1 MNFCKYT
8 LALLVVFSTL
18 LTGCGGGAFSWYPDP
33 VTGLTADNLFLG
45 QTATLHLTGN
55 ALNNAISITSDK
67 CSSMN
72 PGQIGSPNSRTATCV
87 VTDTGAITF
96 TVSSSSGHEVYRTTL
111 TVPKPVTD
119 IRAVGT
125 LTFGQEAVFELVG
138 TPQNSTLKISADK
151 CTLTLDAVS
160 TDATRKARCTLLSA
174 GPIKFTVTDTPA
186 SVFSSAKTLFTKTI
200 TPDDPTDLQVSNL
213 KYNQTT
219 TLLVPTTAKSD
230 IVTVTSDK
238 CGTGTGVFTVA
249 AATYDK
255 ARVVTC
261 TISSTGSVT
270 FTATVTSGSGSRSY
284 QKTATVPQPQVTI
297 KTSLGDFVVELN
309 PTAAPKTAK
318 NFLIHVTS
326 FYANT
331 LFHRVE
337 GASATSSNYV
347 VQAGG
352 FTTGMVDK
360 TTSVSSLE
368 LETSATSPKN
378 LKYSIGMARKT
389 LITSGTTQSYPNP
402 SQFYVNLRDNPGF
415 DYISSTNPGYPVFGK
430 VVSGT
435 DTIDK
440 IAAQPTHS
448 VTTYGAGNVANTYT
462 NVPVDDITILSA
474 SQTQ

>member
-1 MNFCKYT
+1 MILK
-8 LALLVVFSTL
+8 LALLSVCTTL
-18 LTGCGGGAFSWYPDP
+18 LTACGGALSWDPDP
-33 VTGLTADNLFLG
+33 VTGITASNLRLG
-45 QTATLHLTGN
+45 QTATLRLTGN
-55 ALNNAISITSDK
+55 ALNNAISINSDK
-67 CSSMN
+67 CSSIN
-72 PGQIGSPNSRTATCV
+72 PGQIGSPHERTATCV
-87 VTDTGAITF
+87 VTGTGAISF
-96 TVSSSSGHEVYRTTL
+96 TVSSSSGHVVYSTSL
-111 TVPKPVTD
+111 TVPEPVTA
-119 IRAVGT
+119 IAPVGT
-125 LTFGQEAVFELVG
+125 LGFGHEAVFELTG
-138 TPQNSTLKISADK
+138 DPQNSVLSVTADN

-160 TDATRKARCTLLSA
+160 TDATRKARCTLLKP
-174 GPIKFTVTDTPA
+174 GPITLTAKATVN
-186 SVFSSAKTLFTKTI
+186 FSTTTLLTKTLPI
-200 TPDDPTDLQVSNL
+200 SDPTELQLSSL
-213 KYNQTT
+213 KYNQTVT
-219 TLLVPTTAKSD
+219 VLVPTTAKTD
-230 IVTVTSDK
+230 TVALTSSQ
-238 CGTGTGVFTVA
+238 CSSTTVA

-255 ARVVTC
+255 ARVVSC
-261 TISSTGSVT
+261 TISATGSAN
-270 FTATVTSGSGSRSY
+270 FSATVTSGNTT
-284 QKTATVPQPQVTI
+284 QTFTKTTTVPEPQVTI

-415 DYISSTNPGYPVFGK
+415 DYISSANPGYPVFGK

>member
-1 MNFCKYT
+1 MILK
-8 LALLVVFSTL
+8 LALLSVCTTL
-18 LTGCGGGAFSWYPDP
+18 LTACGGALSWDPDP
-33 VTGLTADNLFLG
+33 VTGITASNLRLG
-45 QTATLHLTGN
+45 QTATLRLTGN
-55 ALNNAISITSDK
+55 ALNNAISINSDK
-67 CSSMN
+67 CSSIN
-72 PGQIGSPNSRTATCV
+72 PGQIGSPHERTATCV
-87 VTDTGAITF
+87 VTGTGAISF
-96 TVSSSSGHEVYRTTL
+96 TVSSSSGHVVYSTSL
-111 TVPKPVTD
+111 TVPEPVTA
-119 IRAVGT
+119 IAPVGT
-125 LTFGQEAVFELVG
+125 LGFGHEAVFELTG
-138 TPQNSTLKISADK
+138 DPQNSVLSVTADN

-160 TDATRKARCTLLSA
+160 TDATRKARCTLLKP
-174 GPIKFTVTDTPA
+174 GPITLTAKATVN
-186 SVFSSAKTLFTKTI
+186 FSTTTLLTKTLPI
-200 TPDDPTDLQVSNL
+200 SDPTGLQLSSL
-213 KYNQTT
+213 KYNQTAT
-219 TLLVPTTAKSD
+219 VLVPTTAKTD
-230 IVTVTSDK
+230 TVALTSSQ
-238 CGTGTGVFTVA
+238 CSSATVA

-261 TISSTGSVT
+261 TISATGSAN
-270 FTATVTSGSGSRSY
+270 FSATVTSGNTT
-284 QKTATVPQPQVTI
+284 QTFTKTTTVPEPQVTI

-415 DYISSTNPGYPVFGK
+415 DYISSANPGYPVFGK

-448 VTTYGAGNVANTYT
+448 VTTYGAGNVANTFH
-462 NVPVDDITILSA
+462 NVPVTDITITSA
-474 SQTQ
+474 TQTQ

>member
-1 MNFCKYT
+1 MILK
-8 LALLVVFSTL
+8 LALLSVCTTL
-18 LTGCGGGAFSWYPDP
+18 LTACGGALSWDPDP
-33 VTGLTADNLFLG
+33 VTGITASNLRLG
-45 QTATLHLTGN
+45 QTATLRLTGN
-55 ALNNAISITSDK
+55 ALNNAISINSDK
-67 CSSMN
+67 CSSIN
-72 PGQIGSPNSRTATCV
+72 PGQIGSPHERTATCV
-87 VTDTGAITF
+87 VTGTGAISF
-96 TVSSSSGHEVYRTTL
+96 TVSSSSGHVVYSTSL
-111 TVPKPVTD
+111 TVPEPVTA
-119 IRAVGT
+119 IAPVGT
-125 LTFGQEAVFELVG
+125 LGFGHEAVFELTG
-138 TPQNSTLKISADK
+138 DPQNSVLSVTADN

-160 TDATRKARCTLLSA
+160 TDATRKARCTLLKP
-174 GPIKFTVTDTPA
+174 GPITLTAKATVN
-186 SVFSSAKTLFTKTI
+186 FSTTTLLTKTLPI
-200 TPDDPTDLQVSNL
+200 SDPTELQLSSL
-213 KYNQTT
+213 KYNQTAT
-219 TLLVPTTAKSD
+219 VLVPTTAKTD
-230 IVTVTSDK
+230 TVALTSSQ
-238 CGTGTGVFTVA
+238 CSSTTVA

-255 ARVVTC
+255 ARVVSC
-261 TISSTGSVT
+261 TISATGSAN
-270 FTATVTSGSGSRSY
+270 FSATVTSGNTT
-284 QKTATVPQPQVTI
+284 QTFTKTTTVPEPQVTI

-415 DYISSTNPGYPVFGK
+415 DYISSANPGYPVFGK